1 MRCSRP
7 RGSQIG
13 AVVSHQSSVLAH
25 GREELEQRERE
36 LQQVCRLNSLFCV
49 QCATALEVDLRHMS
63 CSNLLTTASSA
74 SAGPL
79 LQVVSCKPIRMI
91 LLL

>member
-25 GREELEQRERE
+25 GREELEQKERE
-36 LQQVCRLNSLFCV
+36 LQQVRSLDRPV
-49 QCATALEVDLRHMS
+49 LYAAPVRTAVESVYLGHWKGL
-63 CSNLLTTASSA
+63 CIC
-74 SAGPL
+74 P
-79 LQVVSCKPIRMI
+79 
-91 LLL
+91 